1 MQPIWWASNHLLS
14 FFQIAWQYKTSLEFV
29 GLRASVYFI
38 ECCICFYICVSLSNR
53 WRDNCKMN
61 KWKWWSFMSIDRV
74 LRPSQ
79 HDFLDLSR
87 PGQCKFILFFRKSDF
102 SERPKMFRWN
112 YVSCLLIQG
121 DTWKYSLRTHYRW
134 YFWWVT
140 SGSCLKTDKKNYT

>member
-14 FFQIAWQYKTSLEFV
+14 FFQIAWQYKTCLEFV
-29 GLRASVYFI
+29 GLRASVDFI
-38 ECCICFYICVSLSNR
+38 ECYICFYICVSLSNR

-74 LRPSQ
+74 LKDRLNMI
-79 HDFLDLSR
+79 FLICQNLESANS
-87 PGQCKFILFFRKSDF
+87 FISFRRVTL
-102 SERPKMFRWN
+102 ERGPKCLD
-112 YVSCLLIQG
+112 VSCLLNQG

-134 YFWWVT
+134 YFWCVT